1 MDDRPHLVQRA
12 ERNIFNT
19 VLCIAAV
26 ALLFAATGWAL
37 GSIWDVG
44 IPAAVAGFLAALVS
58 SAAAYYSGDQIVLSL
73 TGAREASRGEVPELL
88 NVVEEMSIASG
99 LPMPRVHVIRS
110 PASNAFATGRDPAH
124 ASIAVTTGL
133 MEILNRNELQAVIG
147 HEMSHVRQRDTLYAV
162 VIAVLVG
169 SIVTMTDLFWR
180 SVRYSD
186 LKDSDSDSDS
196 RGKTIIL
203 VVGLLLAILAPI
215 LAQILQMAMSRQREY
230 LADLGGAEL
239 TRNPEGLAKA
249 LEKISRD
256 PDRFDIANRG
266 VQHLFIVNPVDPPSE
281 GERGLDNLL
290 RTHPPVRS
298 RIRILRELANV
309 PVSR

>member
-1 MDDRPHLVQRA
+1 MDARPHLIERA
-12 ERNIFNT
+12 ERNILNT
-19 VLCIAAV
+19 VVCMAAV
-26 ALLFAATGWAL
+26 TILFATTGWAL
-37 GSIWDVG
+37 GSIWDVA
-44 IPAAVAGFLAALVS
+44 IPAAVAGFLAALAS

-73 TGAREASRGEVPELL
+73 TGAREATREEFPELT

-99 LPMPRVHVIRS
+99 LPMPRAYVIRS
-110 PASNAFATGRDPAH
+110 PASNAFATGRDSAH

-133 MEILNRNELQAVIG
+133 MEILNRNELQAVVG
-147 HEMSHVRQRDTLYAV
+147 HEMSHIRHRDTLYAV
-162 VIAVLVG
+162 VMAVLVG

-180 SVRYSD
+180 SMRYSD

-196 RGKTIIL
+196 RGKAVILII
-203 VVGLLLAILAPI
+203 GLLLAVLAPI

-239 TRNPEGLAKA
+239 TRNPEGLADA
-249 LEKISRD
+249 LEKIAKD

-266 VQHLFIVNPVDPPSE
+266 VQHLFIVNPVNPPSDGE
-281 GERGLDNLL
+281 GVFDNLL
-290 RTHPPVRS
+290 RTHPPISS
-298 RIRILRELANV
+298 RIRILRDLANV